1 MKLAMVL
8 LEKLTAEEIHMLC
21 KAYDD
26 GSLEI
31 TMVNFLLPKDVK
43 NYPESYSYKET

>member
-1 MKLAMVL
+1 MELAMVL

-21 KAYDD
+21 EAYDN

-31 TMVNFLLPKDVK
+31 TMVNFLLPRDAK
-43 NYPESYSYKET
+43 NYPESYKQT